1 MEIKIQLTWKKTL
14 LTLVILFFVIVPLW
28 AYFPIFFA
36 KLTHWMLGDAKA
48 YGDHLGAV
56 GDIYGS
62 LNTLV
67 SSIALLAIAF
77 TTYLQVV
84 SLRET
89 RVVNNEQIKESRH
102 SVFTAKFYGLMN
114 YKLELLHTLK
124 VKDKEN
130 EYKGY
135 EIFVLFYNKMGE
147 LLSNE
152 WLELDNIDD
161 EKLKTEFHKFARQ
174 INGSKEFANWFS
186 YFLIYAELIK
196 LIRKSKI
203 DKHEKSF
210 FVQVMRNSMTME
222 EQVTL
227 FWIAPFLPKIYP
239 HLKGSGI
246 FSVFYNPKY
255 VAYGNRFYDSS
266 YFDSNYWTKS
276 LEKLK
281 AEKNPPA

>member
-14 LTLVILFFVIVPLW
+14 LTLVILLFVIVPSW

-36 KLTHWMLGDAKA
+36 KLTHWMLGDAKV

-89 RVVNNEQIKESRH
+89 RAVNNEQIKESRH

-124 VKDKEN
+124 VKDKDN

-135 EIFVLFYNKMGE
+135 EIFVLFHNKMSE

-152 WLELDNIDD
+152 WLELYNIDD
-161 EKLKTEFHKFARQ
+161 KELQEEFHKFARQ

-196 LIRKSKI
+196 LIKNSKI
-203 DKHEKSF
+203 EKHEKSF
-210 FVQVMRNSMTME
+210 FEKVVRNSMTME

-227 FWIAPFLPKIYP
+227 FWIAPFVPKIYP
-239 HLKGSGI
+239 HLKESRI
-246 FSVFYNPKY
+246 FSVFYNHKY
-255 VAYGNRFYDSS
+255 IAYGNRFYDKT
-266 YFDSNYWTKS
+266 YFDSSNWDAAFQKMN
-276 LEKLK
+276 K
-281 AEKNPPA
+281 

>member
-1 MEIKIQLTWKKTL
+1 MELKIQLTWKKTL
-14 LTLVILFFVIVPLW
+14 LTLVILFFVIFPLW

-36 KLTHWMLGDAKA
+36 KLTHSVLGDAKA

-67 SSIALLAIAF
+67 SSIAFLAIAF

-89 RVVNNEQIKESRH
+89 RAVNNEQIKESRH
-102 SVFTAKFYGLMN
+102 SVFTSKFYGLMN

-124 VKDKEN
+124 VKDKDN

-135 EIFVLFYNKMGE
+135 EIFVLFFDKMSE

-161 EKLKTEFHKFARQ
+161 QELQREFHKFARQ

-196 LIRKSKI
+196 LIRNSKI
-203 DKHEKSF
+203 DKHEKTF
-210 FVQVMRNSMTME
+210 FEQVMRNSMTME

-227 FWIAPFLPKIYP
+227 FWIAPFVPKIYP
-239 HLKGSGI
+239 HLKGSRI

-255 VAYGNRFYDSS
+255 IAYGKRFYDAT
-266 YFDSNYWTKS
+266 YFNARRWNEA
-276 LEKLK
+276 LR
-281 AEKNPPA
+281 EKNK